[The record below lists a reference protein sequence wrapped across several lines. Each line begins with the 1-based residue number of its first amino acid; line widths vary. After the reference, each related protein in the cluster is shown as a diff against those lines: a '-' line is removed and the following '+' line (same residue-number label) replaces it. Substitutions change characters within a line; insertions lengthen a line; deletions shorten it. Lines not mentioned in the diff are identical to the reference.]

1 MSSVISILLPPQCRL
16 NRTSRPVVIAVN
28 KIDLKPQVYSIP
40 SANTRDES
48 DNSDMEVHTDR
59 RGAQSRRP
67 RPSSVL
73 PLNALK
79 AMWQERLPNAGMT
92 NTLVCSGA
100 RCVCY
105 YKPLHSTVPCG
116 S

>member
-1 MSSVISILLPPQCRL
+1 
-16 NRTSRPVVIAVN
+16 VVIAVN
-28 KIDLKPQVYSIP
+28 KIDLKPQVNIIP
-40 SANTRDES
+40 SADTEGES
-48 DNSDMEVHTDR
+48 DNSDEEEHTR
-59 RGAQSRRP
+59 RRRAP
-67 RPSSVL
+67 PHRPTPSSVL
-73 PLNALK
+73 PLNTLK